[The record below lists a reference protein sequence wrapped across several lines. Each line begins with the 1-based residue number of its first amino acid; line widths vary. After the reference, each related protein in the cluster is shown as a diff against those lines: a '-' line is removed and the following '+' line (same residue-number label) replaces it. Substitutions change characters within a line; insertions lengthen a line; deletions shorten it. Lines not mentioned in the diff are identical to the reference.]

1 MFLDASPPWRGFF
14 DENGGVK
21 VTFSVFFS
29 LLVNGLSMGMIYA
42 MIAMG
47 LILLIRAVGVLN
59 FAQGDLLMVGAYIA
73 CVLFMDFQLPFYIA
87 APLSLIFYALLGLVF
102 MLSTYWP
109 LRKASY
115 PVAPI
120 IATMGASL
128 VLSEGTM
135 IVFGSW
141 PRTISPLLKNSKG
154 KALTINIFG
163 TRLQAQFLLIIV
175 VAVVVMSL
183 ITFYSRSRI
192 SVL

>member
-73 CVLFMDFQLPFYIA
+73 CVLFMDFQP
-87 APLSLIFYALLGLVF
+87 
-102 MLSTYWP
+102 
-109 LRKASY
+109 
-115 PVAPI
+115 PVLYC
-120 IATMGASL
+120 S
-128 VLSEGTM
+128 S
-135 IVFGSW
+135 
-141 PRTISPLLKNSKG
+141 
-154 KALTINIFG
+154 
-163 TRLQAQFLLIIV
+163 
-175 VAVVVMSL
+175 VVVNILRTSGSGVHVVDL
-183 ITFYSRSRI
+183 LAPQKSIIPGGADYRDHGGHHWCFLKER
-192 SVL
+192 